1 MNEYDTLEVVELRK
15 LIENKKEYLTQIE
28 DGKRYFYLQ
37 REINLLEN
45 KIMPILLA
53 NSVPI
58 HCEIAKEAV
67 NCFNKLLNEPDAKE
81 YNGMVL
87 YFHFNNTPHRKGNF
101 DFYKV
106 AQFSTIEDCPSSP
119 CIINGFIALPKVI
132 NHGK

>member
-1 MNEYDTLEVVELRK
+1 MNEFDSLEVTELRK
-15 LIENKKEYLTQIE
+15 LIDNKKEYLAQME

-58 HCEIAKEAV
+58 HCEIAREAV
-67 NCFNKLLNEPDAKE
+67 ACFDKLLNEQNAKE

-87 YFHFNNTPHRKGNF
+87 YLHFNDTPHRKGGYN
-101 DFYKV
+101 FYKI
-106 AQFSTIEDCPSSP
+106 AQFSTIEDCGATPG
-119 CIINGFIALPKVI
+119 IINGFIALPKI
-132 NHGK
+132 LNHGN